1 MLISRV
7 LISALR
13 AIIGVTARWESP
25 PDLSR
30 QRIYYANH
38 TSHMDTLAI
47 LAALPPSAR
56 DNVKPVAAADYW
68 GKTPFLSYLSQKGL
82 NAVLIERKPAPGQN
96 VLQPIMD
103 VLASGKSIIFF
114 PEGTR
119 STEALPGQF
128 KSGLFR
134 MAQGFPDVDLVPVY
148 LENLHRAMPKGKH
161 IPLPILC
168 TIRIGDPIG
177 RVEAEEVGDF
187 LVRARDAIVRLAQ

>member
-56 DNVKPVAAADYW
+56 DNVKPVADYW

-82 NAVLIERKPAPGQN
+82 NAVLIERKPEPGQN

-168 TIRIGDPIG
+168 TIRIGDPIE